1 MFFFLLACT
10 EPAPDDCAWP
20 DSATDAGGVLENTD
34 TCGFWSLEVDGHLYV
49 NVGLTEPD
57 GECSAAMGEE
67 VSLNA
72 SPIYSNLTTDGPKW
86 TFDVV
91 GVAPTAPFASL
102 DVPCDEGTRWA
113 ARVEVQAG

>member
-57 GECSAAMGEE
+57 VECSAAMGEE